1 MPRQRVPKHLLQN
14 TNSTIGPDS
23 LIERPEHAALIGQ
36 SCAAW
41 SYVEAEM
48 AVLLGALLGANSE
61 AAIAVYQTL
70 RRATARV
77 EAVNAAAKTA
87 LSPKEKELIEA
98 IFLVHQSAEAERN
111 ALSHGCFIAVESMP
125 DAIVWIESSKF
136 SLASVKFHHHP
147 AHAHILGALTAF
159 KVLGEQLADDAF
171 YYTIGDL
178 TSVVLQIKTI
188 RDILQSLISYL
199 LDRPNQRRS
208 RQEKFDRIY
217 NLAPIQE
224 ALRVLRIRAQRNN
237 P

>member
-1 MPRQRVPKHLLQN
+1 M
-14 TNSTIGPDS
+14 GPDS

-70 RRATARV
+70 RRAAARV
-77 EAVNAAAKTA
+77 AAINAAAQIVLT
-87 LSPKEKELIEA
+87 PQEKELIEA
-98 IFLVHQSAEAERN
+98 IFNIHQSAEAERN

-136 SLASVKFHHHP
+136 SLASVKYHHH
-147 AHAHILGALTAF
+147 HSNSYMLFGALIALEDMG
-159 KVLGEQLADDAF
+159 KQLADDIF
-171 YYTIGDL
+171 YYTIDDL
-178 TSVVLQIKTI
+178 KSIVLQIKTV
-188 RDILQSLISYL
+188 REILQNLVSYL
-199 LDRPNQRRS
+199 MHRSNSRRS
-208 RQEKFDRIY
+208 KQEKFDHIY

-224 ALRVLRIRAQRNN
+224 ALRVLRARAQKNS